1 MPKLLVENLS
11 KSYVQKGQRLP
22 VLDGISFA
30 AEPGAFVAIVG
41 PSGCGKSTLMDI
53 ICGLQPAD
61 AGVVTVDGRPV
72 TGPGHVAYMPQEDLL
87 FPWRRLIDN
96 VIVPLQLKGMPRHAA
111 REQARRWLPFFGLD
125 GFADAYPSQLSGG
138 MRQRAALLRTFLTE
152 RDIIALD
159 EPFGALDAHTRR
171 RMQAWLADVHRQ
183 MGRTVLMITHDVE
196 EALVLADRVVVL
208 GPRPARVVYTTDVD
222 LPRPRD
228 ILSTAFAA
236 YKGAVLA
243 HLGFGN
249 LDGPA
254 LATSADP
261 VEDPIE
267 HPMPHPPE
275 HPRVRL
281 VAPPPQPAAPGG
293 PRGH

>member
-11 KSYVQKGQRLP
+11 KSYVQEGQRLP

-30 AEPGAFVAIVG
+30 VEPGAFVAIVG
-41 PSGCGKSTLMDI
+41 PSGCGKSTLMEI
-53 ICGLQPAD
+53 ICGLEPAD
-61 AGVVTVDGRPV
+61 AGTVAVDGKPV

-96 VIVPLQLKGMPRHAA
+96 LIVPLQLKGVPRHAA
-111 REQARRWLPFFGLD
+111 RQEAHRWLPFFGLD

-152 RDIIALD
+152 REIIALD

-171 RMQAWLADVHRQ
+171 RMQVWLADVHRQ
-183 MGRTVLMITHDVE
+183 MRRTVLLITHDVD

-208 GPRPARVVYTTDVD
+208 GPRPARVVYEADID

-228 ILSTAFAA
+228 ILSPAFAA

-243 HLGFGN
+243 HLGNGE
-249 LDGPA
+249 
-254 LATSADP
+254 
-261 VEDPIE
+261 EDPSA
-267 HPMPHPPE
+267 PA
-275 HPRVRL
+275 
-281 VAPPPQPAAPGG
+281 VAGPPPGAMAGG
-293 PRGH
+293 RRGR

>member
-1 MPKLLVENLS
+1 MAKLTVEQL
-11 KSYVQKGQRLP
+11 QKAFIKAGQRLP
-22 VLDGISFA
+22 VLDGVSFTV
-30 AEPGAFVAIVG
+30 EPGAFVVIVG
-41 PSGCGKSTLMDI
+41 PSGCGKSTLLEI
-53 ICGLQPAD
+53 LCGLQPAD
-61 AGVVTVDGRPV
+61 SGLVAVDGRPV

-96 VIVPLQLKGMPRHAA
+96 VIVPLELKGVPRRAA
-111 REQARRWLPFFGLD
+111 REQARRWLPFFGLE

-228 ILSTAFAA
+228 ILSAAFAA

-243 HLGFGN
+243 HLGLGN
-249 LDGPA
+249 PDGPW
-254 LATSADP
+254 TGS
-261 VEDPIE
+261 
-267 HPMPHPPE
+267 
-275 HPRVRL
+275 
-281 VAPPPQPAAPGG
+281 AAPSTVSLGTGG
-293 PRGH
+293 PRGR

>member
-1 MPKLLVENLS
+1 LAKLVVEQLHKAYIND
-11 KSYVQKGQRLP
+11 GQRLP

-41 PSGCGKSTLMDI
+41 PSGCGKSTLLEI
-53 ICGLQPAD
+53 VCGLQSPD
-61 AGVVTVDGRPV
+61 AGVVAVDGQPV
-72 TGPGHVAYMPQEDLL
+72 TSPGHVAYMPQDDLL
-87 FPWRRLIDN
+87 FPWRRLLDN
-96 VIVPLQLKGMPRHAA
+96 VIVPLELKGMSRAAA
-111 REQARRWLPFFGLD
+111 RAEARRWLPFFGLD

-183 MGRTVLMITHDVE
+183 LGRTILLITHDVE

-208 GPRPARVVYTTDVD
+208 GPRPARVVHTADIA

-228 ILSTAFAA
+228 ILSPEFAA

-243 HLGFGN
+243 HLGDGT
-249 LDGPA
+249 LGPA
-254 LATSADP
+254 PAGANRPL
-261 VEDPIE
+261 
-267 HPMPHPPE
+267 
-275 HPRVRL
+275 PR
-281 VAPPPQPAAPGG
+281 PAMAGDR
-293 PRGH
+293 RGR

>member
-1 MPKLLVENLS
+1 VPPAGHPDRPPREDQTVAKLTVEQL
-11 KSYVQKGQRLP
+11 QKAFIKAGQRLP
-22 VLDGISFA
+22 VLDGVSFTV
-30 AEPGAFVAIVG
+30 EPGAFVVIVG
-41 PSGCGKSTLMDI
+41 PSGCGKSTLLEI
-53 ICGLQPAD
+53 LCGLQPAD
-61 AGVVTVDGRPV
+61 SGLVAVDGRPV

-96 VIVPLQLKGMPRHAA
+96 VIVPLELKGVPRRAA
-111 REQARRWLPFFGLD
+111 REQARRWLPFFGLE

-159 EPFGALDAHTRR
+159 EPFGALDAHPRR

-228 ILSTAFAA
+228 ILSAAFAA

-243 HLGFGN
+243 HLGLGN
-249 LDGPA
+249 PDGPW
-254 LATSADP
+254 TGS
-261 VEDPIE
+261 
-267 HPMPHPPE
+267 
-275 HPRVRL
+275 
-281 VAPPPQPAAPGG
+281 AAPSTVSLGTGG
-293 PRGH
+293 PRGR